1 MNTYTLPTVRSA
13 DFRKPIP
20 ERILWCSKAVRPTE
34 GNFLAGRYEIFF
46 RETVPPREIAY
57 KGTIL
62 LIHGQSFSSST
73 WLENSTMQIFSA
85 AGYRCLAFD
94 MPGCGKTGGPTVPDS
109 EKAEIIPLVMH
120 ALELET
126 VIVIGHSMAGQY
138 IVPLLGTSRI
148 ICVIAVAL
156 SNTNVIPAAPG
167 SIRTP
172 VLVMWGENDTSL
184 GPSAAS
190 NLSRLSNSRL
200 LRIPLAGHA
209 CYLSNPVAFQSAC
222 LNFFETIES
231 FVVVPSL

>member
-1 MNTYTLPTVRSA
+1 MDTYTHSAIRLA
-13 DFRKPIP
+13 DFQKPIP
-20 ERILWCSKAVRPTE
+20 EKVLWRSKAVRPTE
-34 GNFLAGRYEIFF
+34 GNFLAGRHEIFF
-46 RETVPPREIAY
+46 RETVPPREIIY

-109 EKAEIIPLVMH
+109 EKAEIIPLAMR
-120 ALELET
+120 ALELEN
-126 VIVIGHSMAGQY
+126 VIIIGHSMAGQY

-148 ICVIAVAL
+148 ICVVAVAL
-156 SNTNVIPAAPG
+156 SNTNVMPATPE
-167 SIRTP
+167 SIRTS
-172 VLVMWGENDTSL
+172 VLVVWGESDTSL

-190 NLSRLSNSRL
+190 SLSRLPNSRL
-200 LRIPLAGHA
+200 LRIPSAGHA

-222 LNFFETIES
+222 LNFFETTES
-231 FVVVPSL
+231 FVVVPTL